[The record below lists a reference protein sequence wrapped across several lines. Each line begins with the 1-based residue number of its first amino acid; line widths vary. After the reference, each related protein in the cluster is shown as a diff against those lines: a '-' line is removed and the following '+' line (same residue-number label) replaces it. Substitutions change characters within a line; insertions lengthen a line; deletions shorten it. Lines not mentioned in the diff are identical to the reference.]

1 VVIPRV
7 HSNTKKKNTESSAHI
22 NAYVDG
28 KRGAKSRTYFMQYF
42 SAKKDVPTVT
52 DDPKGDTPGCKNMDY
67 PVRVNALKS
76 FSKIR

>member
-7 HSNTKKKNTESSAHI
+7 HSDTKKKNAKSSAHI

-28 KRGAKSRTYFMQYF
+28 ERGAKSRTNFMQYF
-42 SAKKDVPTVT
+42 SSKEDVSTVT
-52 DDPKGDTPGCKNMDY
+52 DDPKSDTPGSKNMDY
-67 PVRVNALKS
+67 PVRVNAFKS

>member
-1 VVIPRV
+1 MVIPRV
-7 HSNTKKKNTESSAHI
+7 HSDAKKKNTESSAHI

-28 KRGAKSRTYFMQYF
+28 EGGAKSRAYFMQYF
-42 SAKKDVPTVT
+42 SAKKDVSAVT
-52 DDPKGDTPGCKNMDY
+52 DDPKGDTPGRKNVDY